1 MSEELTSVPTEVWPL
16 LLSKHQISHPNE
28 LGPWGSGPGVQ
39 GRDVAQEG
47 LEGPAPLPTEGGKAV
62 TVAVLK
68 QRWSGRLPVHG
79 AVGQAPSGQ
88 GPRAP
93 TPQGRKALPG
103 PRTVSVIS
111 GPVLP
116 LPWEAPKGPGGEG
129 TRARRGWT
137 WLWGRATR
145 AAEAPRP
152 GCRGGE
158 CAYQERAHA
167 GWASRT
173 STISQALIPE
183 NSG

>member
-88 GPRAP
+88 GPRSDP
-93 TPQGRKALPG
+93 PG
-103 PRTVSVIS
+103 Q
-111 GPVLP
+111 
-116 LPWEAPKGPGGEG
+116 EG
-129 TRARRGWT
+129 TSRAKNRVCDIWAGPASALGGPQRSWWGRDTGPTWVDVALGACHEGRRGPSPWMQR
-137 WLWGRATR
+137 GRVCL
-145 AAEAPRP
+145 PREGSRGLGLPDEHHQP
-152 GCRGGE
+152 GS
-158 CAYQERAHA
+158 H
-167 GWASRT
+167 S
-173 STISQALIPE
+173 
-183 NSG
+183 